1 MMYDTHSAA
10 SQRDEQA
17 ASWCMRLAD
26 AQLSADEQADL
37 DAWIAADPANA
48 AAFEEAVATWQRID
62 ATTSMP
68 EMIRF
73 RAEAVEGLRQANARR
88 WARSPGR
95 RWTVSAAMAAC
106 LAMLIVAA
114 VLLLGDRA
122 QTYRTDTGER
132 RVVMLDDGTRLT
144 LDASTRVDVRMERDR
159 RRLELIAGRA
169 KFDVAHDPLRPLS
182 VLARNRLT
190 VATGTSFSVELL
202 PRQVRVILYQGKVE
216 VLEQA
221 QDGANRNLLA
231 ARADDAALTPGHELI
246 ASTAGPEVR
255 INDTDVERSLTWETG
270 LLSFD
275 GEPLALA
282 VERINR
288 GARNK
293 LVVGDA
299 QIASYGI
306 SGVFAA
312 GDVDAFVEGV
322 SAIYP
327 VRAVPGKAAL
337 VLKKRTTEENLAPP
351 GV

>member
-1 MMYDTHSAA
+1 MTYDTHNAA

-26 AQLSADEQADL
+26 AQLSADEQAEL

-48 AAFEEAVATWQRID
+48 AAFEEAVAIWQRID
-62 ATTSMP
+62 ATTGMP

-73 RAEAVEGLRQANARR
+73 RAEAVEGLREANARR
-88 WARSPGR
+88 WARSPSR

-122 QTYRTDTGER
+122 QTYQTDTGER

-231 ARADDAALTPGHELI
+231 ARTDDVALTPGHELI
-246 ASTAGPEVR
+246 ASTAGPEIR
-255 INDTDVERSLTWETG
+255 IDDTDVERSLTWETG

-327 VRAVPGKAAL
+327 VQAVPGKAAL
-337 VLKKRTTEENLAPP
+337 VLKKRRPEENLAPP

>member
-1 MMYDTHSAA
+1 MTREMLGTA

-26 AQLSADEQADL
+26 AHLSADEQADL
-37 DAWIAADPANA
+37 DTWIAADPANA
-48 AAFEEAVATWQRID
+48 AAFEEAVAIWQRID
-62 ATTSMP
+62 ATTGLP

-73 RAEAVEGLRQANARR
+73 RAEAVEGLREANARR

-114 VLLLGDRA
+114 VLLLGDRT
-122 QTYRTDTGER
+122 QTYQTDAGER

-144 LDASTRVDVRMERDR
+144 LDASTRVEVRLERDR

-169 KFDVAHDPLRPLS
+169 KFDVAHNPLRPLS

-202 PRQVRVILYQGKVE
+202 PRQVRVILYEGKVE
-216 VLEQA
+216 VLSQA
-221 QDGANRNLLA
+221 RDGANRNLLA
-231 ARADDAALTPGHELI
+231 DRADHAALTPGRELI
-246 ASTAGPEVR
+246 ASTEGPEVR
-255 INDTDVERSLTWETG
+255 IDDTNVERSLTWETG
-270 LLSFD
+270 LLSFE

-282 VERINR
+282 VERMNR

-299 QIASYGI
+299 GIASYGI

-322 SAIYP
+322 SAIHP
-327 VRAVPGKAAL
+327 VQAVPGKEAL
-337 VLKKRTTEENLAPP
+337 ILKRRKAEENIGPP

>member
-1 MMYDTHSAA
+1 MTYDPHGAA

-26 AQLSADEQADL
+26 AHLRADEQADL

-48 AAFEEAVATWQRID
+48 AAFEEAVAVWQRID
-62 ATTSMP
+62 ATTGMP

-114 VLLLGDRA
+114 VLLLGDRT
-122 QTYRTDTGER
+122 QTYRTDIGER
-132 RVVMLDDGTRLT
+132 SVVMLDDGTRLT
-144 LDASTRVDVRMERDR
+144 LDASTQVDVRMERDR
-159 RRLELIAGRA
+159 RRLELVSGRA

-202 PRQVRVILYQGKVE
+202 PRQMRVILYEGKVE

-221 QDGANRNLLA
+221 QDGASRNLLA
-231 ARADDAALTPGHELI
+231 ARAHDATLIPGRELI
-246 ASTAGPEVR
+246 ASTEGPEVR
-255 INDTDVERSLTWETG
+255 IDDADVERSLAWETG

-288 GARNK
+288 GAKNK

-299 QIASYGI
+299 GIASYGI

-322 SAIYP
+322 SAIHP
-327 VRAVPGKAAL
+327 VQAVPGEAAM
-337 VLKKRTTEENLAPP
+337 VLKKRK
-351 GV
+351 

>member
-1 MMYDTHSAA
+1 MTYDTHSAA
-10 SQRDEQA
+10 LQRDEQA

-26 AQLSADEQADL
+26 AHLSAEEQADL

-62 ATTSMP
+62 ATTGMP

-88 WARSPGR
+88 WTRAPS
-95 RWTVSAAMAAC
+95 RWKVSAAIAAC

-114 VLLLGDRA
+114 VLLLGDRT
-122 QTYRTDTGER
+122 QTYRTDIGER

-231 ARADDAALTPGHELI
+231 ERADDAALTPGHELI

-255 INDTDVERSLTWETG
+255 IDDTDVERSLTWETG

-282 VERINR
+282 VERMNR

-327 VRAVPGKAAL
+327 VQAVPGKAAL
-337 VLKKRTTEENLAPP
+337 VLKKRKPEENVAPP